1 MIPEFVLD
9 FLDKSIL
16 SNLNSL
22 IKNDNEV
29 YSKINYND
37 SWINILFGTGKYN

>member
-16 SNLNSL
+16 LNLNAVN
-22 IKNDNEV
+22 KDNEV
-29 YSKINYND
+29 YSKKNFND
-37 SWINILFGTGKYN
+37 SWINILFGINQKN